1 MHVFT
6 DRNSIKFIASA
17 SLILTLLCNVTWAA
31 ENPFKNGWVLDTAS
45 SSLTFQTISNAP
57 GSDDSKLE
65 NNSFDTF
72 EGAVDESGS
81 ASLRVKLDSVVTND
95 DLRNVRLRFL
105 LFETYK
111 FGEATV
117 SAKIDPAALS
127 SLTEENVAEVPLE
140 FELDLHGFKQS
151 FQAETVVTKLAD
163 NQVSVTSAEAV
174 SIGTSL
180 FDLDSGVKKLED
192 SSNMSI
198 VPIAAV
204 SFELVF
210 DTSAG
215 IASGTEQD
223 AEQAEAEEADAEEA
237 DAKEES
243 TKQAEAKPE
252 ESAVPAKA
260 DDAKSEDDVVAV
272 AVPVA
277 VPVEIPATTEAME
290 VEPDWAEESE
300 TYTSPYSSP
309 KTASESGANLSD
321 EQCAERFRAF
331 SQTGGIYFESS
342 SAKLDPKSVDVLSD
356 IVEVAKRCSQFT
368 LTVAGHTDST
378 GSRESN
384 QHLSEMRALS
394 VSEFLIKNN
403 VDRQRLSAVGF
414 GETKPLVPNDTPSN
428 RERNRRIEFSVA
440 N

>member
-192 SSNMSI
+192 S
-198 VPIAAV
+198 
-204 SFELVF
+204 
-210 DTSAG
+210 
-215 IASGTEQD
+215 
-223 AEQAEAEEADAEEA
+223 AEEA

-403 VDRQRLSAVGF
+403 VDRQRLLAVGF